1 MARETVG
8 KISSDLIVKESPTR
22 DPIEL
27 EREMHKD
34 YEANIWECVD
44 RSKKDF
50 FGDFYIVVVT
60 KKERLMPN
68 VLRNYFMGRSSCPT
82 PEYDQTV
89 YKYNCTDDALEFL
102 WVLPSK
108 DTCELLKE
116 NALQVAPEEK
126 ALLYYVLSF
135 YDGSLLKKSKQLN
148 KEKELSNI
156 IEN

>member
-1 MARETVG
+1 MTKETVG
-8 KISSDLIVKESPTR
+8 KISSDLLQKESATR

-34 YEANIWECVD
+34 YERNVWECVD
-44 RSKKDF
+44 RSKKEF
-50 FGDFYIVVVT
+50 NGDFYVVVVT

-68 VLRNYFMGRSSCPT
+68 VLRNYFMGRNSCPT

-89 YKYNCTDDALEFL
+89 YKYSRNDDHIEFL
-102 WVLPSK
+102 WVVPSK
-108 DTCELLKE
+108 DTCELMRD
-116 NALQVAPEEK
+116 NALQIADDEK
-126 ALLYYVLSF
+126 GLLYYVLSF

-148 KEKELSNI
+148 REKEKSNI